1 MTMMTVLFVLSV
13 LFLAIFGYGI
23 WNDLE
28 EMRKMEQQWAEI
40 EQRKAEREAR
50 KWSVANMQA
59 VWAHYNWDAMMCCVL
74 KAAEDIELES

>member
-1 MTMMTVLFVLSV
+1 MTVMFVLFVISG
-13 LFLAIFGYGI
+13 LFLVMLGYGI

-28 EMRKMEQQWAEI
+28 KMRKIEQQRAEI

-59 VWAHYNWDAMMCCVL
+59 V
-74 KAAEDIELES
+74 

>member
-1 MTMMTVLFVLSV
+1 MTMMTVLFVLNG
-13 LFLAIFGYGI
+13 LFLAILGYGI

-28 EMRKMEQQWAEI
+28 EMRKMEQQRAEI

-59 VWAHYNWDAMMCCVL
+59 V
-74 KAAEDIELES
+74 

>member
-1 MTMMTVLFVLSV
+1 MFVLFVLSG

-28 EMRKMEQQWAEI
+28 EMRKMEQQRAEI

-50 KWSVANMQA
+50 KWSVANIQA
-59 VWAHYNWDAMMCCVL
+59 V
-74 KAAEDIELES
+74 